1 MCFDL
6 SLVSDHAVGTIWVLG
21 FRFEK
26 VRVPFYSVLRG
37 PFYSVLLIL
46 VSDFLDAESGMFE
59 KIWCTIYI
67 NDAPFWPSPNFW
79 ISSA

>member
-6 SLVSDHAVGTIWVLG
+6 SLVSDHAVGTIWVLD

-26 VRVPFYSVLRG
+26 VRG

>member
-6 SLVSDHAVGTIWVLG
+6 SLVSDHAIGTIWVLG

-26 VRVPFYSVLRG
+26 VRG